1 MLRGTRE
8 NISFLA
14 SISNC
19 AGVMALCFLLL
30 ATTVV
35 VLPQNL
41 HSSPLQPAYAQ
52 QVEEEEGEEGTTD
65 TGTGEEGEEGT
76 TDTGTGEEGEEGTTT
91 TEPMT
96 AEIISNYTADVD
108 HVAPETISFAA
119 DASGGTGP
127 YTVNWNFGDDSEES
141 DEQTVSHTFTEAG
154 NYTVT
159 LTATDS
165 TGETATDTLE
175 ITVEESSEEPAT
187 DEEPLATDEEPL
199 ATDEE
204 PLATESLA
212 AEITSNSTSGNAP
225 ATFSFDA
232 NASGGTGPYTVNWN
246 FGDDS
251 EESDE
256 ESVVHTFTEADNYTV
271 TLTVTDSEDQTAT
284 DTLEITVEESSEEPA
299 TDEEP
304 LATESLAAE
313 ITSNSTSGNAPA
325 TFSFDANASGGT
337 GPYTVNWNFGDD
349 SEESDEESVVHT
361 FTEADNYTVTLTAT
375 DSTGET
381 ATDTLEITVEESPTD
396 EEPVPLSEGGT
407 DKWGIKELYPTAS
420 NGPTWYIREVEDPT
434 TDSLFYYGIYEG
446 TTIKSIGTGVW
457 QVDARSGTQE
467 HGIRMHVDSPTG
479 KWKNTEMTGYFN
491 IHSGDDQFTM
501 IARHGTSYHDNGG
514 CEAYG
519 YYALTAVDGQVFFKK
534 KLYHFNNGYT
544 KRLAQVN
551 ALGDIHDEWVGM
563 KFAVYDLPNGDV
575 KLELWIDKGDM
586 TNKWQKETEL
596 IDKGNLAVTG
606 GDDCGRD
613 ATDKI
618 DSGTRVSFRADNSLF
633 DFKKLSV
640 REIQEGST
648 PASTTED
655 TTTEDTTPASTTED
669 TTTEDTTPAST
680 TEDTTTEDTTPEE
693 DLSTED
699 LIPSGLR
706 SWLSY

>member
-8 NISFLA
+8 NISLLA

-41 HSSPLQPAYAQ
+41 HSSLLQPAYAQ

-65 TGTGEEGEEGT
+65 TGTEEEGEEGT
-76 TDTGTGEEGEEGTTT
+76 TDTGTEEEGEEGTTDTGTEEEGEEGTTT
-91 TEPMT
+91 ESLT
-96 AEIISNYTADVD
+96 AEISSNYTAEED
-108 HVAPETISFAA
+108 HVAPATFSFAA

-141 DEQTVSHTFTEAG
+141 DEQTVSHTFNEAG

-187 DEEPLATDEEPL
+187 DEEPP
-199 ATDEE
+199 
-204 PLATESLA
+204 ATESLA
-212 AEITSNSTSGNAP
+212 AEITSNATSGNAP
-225 ATFSFDA
+225 ATFSFDT

-256 ESVVHTFTEADNYTV
+256 QSVVHTFTEA
-271 TLTVTDSEDQTAT
+271 
-284 DTLEITVEESSEEPA
+284 
-299 TDEEP
+299 
-304 LATESLAAE
+304 
-313 ITSNSTSGNAPA
+313 G
-325 TFSFDANASGGT
+325 
-337 GPYTVNWNFGDD
+337 
-349 SEESDEESVVHT
+349 
-361 FTEADNYTVTLTAT
+361 NYTVTLTAT

-501 IARHGTSYHDNGG
+501 IARHGPSYHDNGG

-519 YYALTAVDGQVFFKK
+519 YYALTAVD
-534 KLYHFNNGYT
+534 
-544 KRLAQVN
+544 
-551 ALGDIHDEWVGM
+551 
-563 KFAVYDLPNGDV
+563 
-575 KLELWIDKGDM
+575 
-586 TNKWQKETEL
+586 
-596 IDKGNLAVTG
+596 
-606 GDDCGRD
+606 
-613 ATDKI
+613 
-618 DSGTRVSFRADNSLF
+618 
-633 DFKKLSV
+633 
-640 REIQEGST
+640 
-648 PASTTED
+648 
-655 TTTEDTTPASTTED
+655 
-669 TTTEDTTPAST
+669 
-680 TEDTTTEDTTPEE
+680 
-693 DLSTED
+693 
-699 LIPSGLR
+699 
-706 SWLSY
+706 

>member
-8 NISFLA
+8 NISLLA

-41 HSSPLQPAYAQ
+41 HSSLLQPAYAQ

-65 TGTGEEGEEGT
+65 TGTE
-76 TDTGTGEEGEEGTTT
+76 EEGEEGTTT
-91 TEPMT
+91 ESLT
-96 AEIISNYTADVD
+96 AEISSNYTAEED
-108 HVAPETISFAA
+108 HVAPATFSFAA

-141 DEQTVSHTFTEAG
+141 DEQTVSHTFNEAG

-165 TGETATDTLE
+165 TGETASDTLE
-175 ITVEESSEEPAT
+175 ITIEESSEEPAT
-187 DEEPLATDEEPL
+187 DEEPP
-199 ATDEE
+199 
-204 PLATESLA
+204 ATESLT
-212 AEITSNSTSGNAP
+212 AEISSNYTAEEDHVAP
-225 ATFSFDA
+225 ATFSF
-232 NASGGTGPYTVNWN
+232 NATIAGGTEPYTVNWN

-256 ESVVHTFTEADNYTV
+256 ESVVHTFNEAGNYTV
-271 TLTVTDSEDQTAT
+271 TLTTTDSEGETAS
-284 DTLEITVEESSEEPA
+284 DTLEITVEESSGEPA

-304 LATESLAAE
+304 PATESLTAE
-313 ITSNSTSGNAPA
+313 ISSNDTEEDVDVAPA
-325 TFSFDANASGGT
+325 TFSFNATIAGGT
-337 GPYTVNWNFGDD
+337 EPYTVNWNFGDD

-361 FTEADNYTVTLTAT
+361 FNEAGNYTVTLTAT

-381 ATDTLEITVEESPTD
+381 ASDTLEITVKESSGEPATD

-420 NGPTWYIREVEDPT
+420 NGPTWYISEVKDPT

-501 IARHGTSYHDNGG
+501 IARHGPSYHDNGG

-519 YYALTAVDGQVFFKK
+519 YYALTAVDGQ
-534 KLYHFNNGYT
+534 
-544 KRLAQVN
+544 
-551 ALGDIHDEWVGM
+551 
-563 KFAVYDLPNGDV
+563 
-575 KLELWIDKGDM
+575 
-586 TNKWQKETEL
+586 
-596 IDKGNLAVTG
+596 
-606 GDDCGRD
+606 
-613 ATDKI
+613 
-618 DSGTRVSFRADNSLF
+618 
-633 DFKKLSV
+633 
-640 REIQEGST
+640 
-648 PASTTED
+648 
-655 TTTEDTTPASTTED
+655 
-669 TTTEDTTPAST
+669 
-680 TEDTTTEDTTPEE
+680 
-693 DLSTED
+693 
-699 LIPSGLR
+699 
-706 SWLSY
+706 

>member
-1 MLRGTRE
+1 MLRGTRGI
-8 NISFLA
+8 ISFLA

-19 AGVMALCFLLL
+19 AGVMALCFVLL

-35 VLPQNL
+35 VSPQTL
-41 HSSPLQPAYAQ
+41 HSTLLQPAYAQ
-52 QVEEEEGEEGTTD
+52 QVEEEGEEGTTD
-65 TGTGEEGEEGT
+65 TGTEEEGEEGT
-76 TDTGTGEEGEEGTTT
+76 TDTGTEPPTDEEPST
-91 TEPMT
+91 TESLTAESLT
-96 AEIISNYTADVD
+96 AEIISNYTAEED
-108 HVAPETISFAA
+108 HVAPATFSFNATIA
-119 DASGGTGP
+119 GGTEP

-141 DEQTVSHTFTEAG
+141 DEQSVVHTFNEAG

-159 LTATDS
+159 LTITDS
-165 TGETATDTLE
+165 EGETATDTLE
-175 ITVEESSEEPAT
+175 LTVEESSEEPPT
-187 DEEPLATDEEPL
+187 DEEPST
-199 ATDEE
+199 
-204 PLATESLA
+204 TESLTA
-212 AEITSNSTSGNAP
+212 ESLTAEIISNYTAEEDHVAP
-225 ATFSFDA
+225 ATFSF
-232 NASGGTGPYTVNWN
+232 NATIAGGTEPYTVNWN

-256 ESVVHTFTEADNYTV
+256 QSVVHTFNEAGNYTV
-271 TLTVTDSEDQTAT
+271 TLTITDSE
-284 DTLEITVEESSEEPA
+284 
-299 TDEEP
+299 
-304 LATESLAAE
+304 
-313 ITSNSTSGNAPA
+313 
-325 TFSFDANASGGT
+325 
-337 GPYTVNWNFGDD
+337 
-349 SEESDEESVVHT
+349 
-361 FTEADNYTVTLTAT
+361 
-375 DSTGET
+375 GET
-381 ATDTLEITVEESPTD
+381 ATDTLELTVEESPTD

-407 DKWGIKELYPTAS
+407 DEWGIKELYPTAS

-501 IARHGTSYHDNGG
+501 IARHGPSYHDNGG

-655 TTTEDTTPASTTED
+655 TTPASTTEDTTPASTTED
-669 TTTEDTTPAST
+669 TTPASTTEDTTPAST
-680 TEDTTTEDTTPEE
+680 TEDTTTGE

-699 LIPSGLR
+699 LIPS
-706 SWLSY
+706 

>member
-8 NISFLA
+8 NISLLA

-41 HSSPLQPAYAQ
+41 HSSLLQPAYAQ
-52 QVEEEEGEEGTTD
+52 QVEEEGEEGTTD

-76 TDTGTGEEGEEGTTT
+76 TDTGTGEEGEEGTTDT
-91 TEPMT
+91 GTGEEQLDDTVVLTNLQRVVELAGVTDPSGLSEIAAASDSDEV
-96 AEIISNYTADVD
+96 AEIAG
-108 HVAPETISFAA
+108 
-119 DASGGTGP
+119 AS
-127 YTVNWNFGDDSEES
+127 DSEALAETPGITS
-141 DEQTVSHTFTEAG
+141 PEAIDAIAGASNLQELAELVGLSIDDLMNEVLPEQPP
-154 NYTVT
+154 
-159 LTATDS
+159 
-165 TGETATDTLE
+165 
-175 ITVEESSEEPAT
+175 I
-187 DEEPLATDEEPL
+187 DEEPP
-199 ATDEE
+199 
-204 PLATESLA
+204 ATESLA
-212 AEITSNSTSGNAP
+212 AEITSNATSGNAP
-225 ATFSFDA
+225 ATISFAA

-256 ESVVHTFTEADNYTV
+256 ESVVHTFTEA
-271 TLTVTDSEDQTAT
+271 
-284 DTLEITVEESSEEPA
+284 
-299 TDEEP
+299 
-304 LATESLAAE
+304 
-313 ITSNSTSGNAPA
+313 G
-325 TFSFDANASGGT
+325 
-337 GPYTVNWNFGDD
+337 
-349 SEESDEESVVHT
+349 
-361 FTEADNYTVTLTAT
+361 NYTVTLTAT

-381 ATDTLEITVEESPTD
+381 ATDTLEIAVEESSTD
-396 EEPVPLSEGGT
+396 EEPVPPIEGGT

-420 NGPTWYIREVEDPT
+420 NGPTWYIREVNDPT

-501 IARHGTSYHDNGG
+501 IARHGPSYHDNGG

-544 KRLAQVN
+544 KRLASVN
-551 ALGDIHDEWVGM
+551 ALGDIHDDWVGM
-563 KFAVYDLPNGDV
+563 KFVVYDLPNGDV

-586 TNKWQKETEL
+586 TNKWHKETEL

-655 TTTEDTTPASTTED
+655 TTPAST
-669 TTTEDTTPAST
+669 T
-680 TEDTTTEDTTPEE
+680 TEDTTTEDTTPEDTTTEE
-693 DLSTED
+693 DLSRED

-706 SWLSY
+706 SWLNF